1 VGTTAATE
9 RVTGDIHRPVLVL
22 GEHPDGAATEIWAIA
37 VAPVADEPGVDRL
50 ELAAL
55 DVDGATAVDA
65 AVPALRGVGRAGR
78 LVRAVEPVGER
89 DVLHDDL
96 RIRLVDAVAG
106 RPLARARV
114 GEKDPALAPAAER
127 DEAAAIEDD
136 QVSDLGHAG
145 GRRHQD
151 RDRPTAAVEPGDPA
165 GGDGPGHSRGGT
177 TGGRGMAAYG
187 VR

>member
-1 VGTTAATE
+1 AGEARAPALGSGVVAQDRAGDERAVCVAAVVDRAAAAAAWCPARGGVRAPANGRIIDENAVENVPLDADAAQRSAVGTTAATE

-37 VAPVADEPGVDRL
+37 VAPVADDPGLARL

-78 LVRAVEPVGER
+78 LVRAVEAVGER

-106 RPLARARV
+106 RPLARAR
-114 GEKDPALAPAAER
+114 
-127 DEAAAIEDD
+127 
-136 QVSDLGHAG
+136 
-145 GRRHQD
+145 
-151 RDRPTAAVEPGDPA
+151 
-165 GGDGPGHSRGGT
+165 
-177 TGGRGMAAYG
+177 
-187 VR
+187 